1 MSKSII
7 KIQSLN
13 QFSVNISR
21 KKSRLTTLVF
31 NLKHVSRLID
41 RHNDIMQDREPRLK
55 ATQYVRHFVRLLSA
69 LFETLAH
76 HTDSLILLVDLEIIE
91 LSLSIGIIIHHSL
104 VVFDLELMAA
114 ADYDVTAVQMAI

>member
-1 MSKSII
+1 
-7 KIQSLN
+7 
-13 QFSVNISR
+13 
-21 KKSRLTTLVF
+21 
-31 NLKHVSRLID
+31 
-41 RHNDIMQDREPRLK
+41 MQDREPRLK
-55 ATQYVRHFVRLLSA
+55 ATQYVGHFVRLLSA